1 MITVQLVG
9 RTGNNMFQ
17 IATAISLAK
26 KNNTI
31 AKYWGDDSYING
43 FKLKGVE
50 KTNKPNKK
58 KYIEKTFNY
67 DKEFESIT
75 DDTNIEGYFQSEK
88 YFLNVK
94 DEIKRC
100 FSFTSNIVNSTK
112 QNKNGSYKSIIK
124 GETSTAVHV
133 RRTDYLKHP
142 KIYNQLD
149 KNYYGACLESIK
161 EKGRVLVFSDDI
173 NWCRE
178 QFDKRFEYITM
189 KPIESMYLMS
199 RCSNIIM
206 ANSTFSWWAAWIG
219 SPQKVIYP
227 KNWFGEDWPY
237 KNIHTTYLDC
247 IKDLF
252 PQEWQGM

>member
-1 MITVQLVG
+1 MITVQLLG

-17 IATAISLAK
+17 IATAMNLAK
-26 KNNTI
+26 RNNTI

-43 FKLKGVE
+43 FKLKGIE

-58 KYIEKTFNY
+58 KYVEKSFNY
-67 DKEFESIT
+67 DKDFENIN
-75 DDTNIEGYFQSEK
+75 DGTNIEGYFQSEK
-88 YFLNVK
+88 YFSNIK

-100 FSFTSNIVNSTK
+100 FSFNFQIVNNTTK
-112 QNKNGSYKSIIK
+112 HKDGAYKSILK
-124 GETSTAVHV
+124 GEMSTAIHV

-142 KIYNQLD
+142 KIYSELN
-149 KNYYGACLESIK
+149 KKYYDSCLECIS
-161 EKGRVLVFSDDI
+161 EKGKVLVFSDDI
-173 NWCRE
+173 KWCQS
-178 QFDKRFEYITM
+178 QFDKSFEYINM

-219 SPQKVIYP
+219 TPQKVIYP
-227 KNWFGEDWPY
+227 KNWFGKEWPY
-237 KNIHTTYLDC
+237 KNIHLTYEEC
-247 IKDLF
+247 IRDLF